1 MLLDVGSQFVRK
13 EVMEWGKDRYLYP
26 PTNGNRYMNLKRNT
40 KYKEYY
46 LRFLVIKALNTYKN
60 TCECIKQ

>member
-1 MLLDVGSQFVRK
+1 M
-13 EVMEWGKDRYLYP
+13 GKDRYLYP
-26 PTNGNRYMNLKRNT
+26 LTNGNRYMNLKRNT

-60 TCECIKQ
+60 TCECIKN